1 MYLGESVVKQIN
13 HLALLISL
21 LGLCKRHN
29 LVRKLLPKKKKKH
42 SQAVKTLYKYRI
54 YHDSLALLLCT
65 RDKYMHYIYLLVVIR
80 FCASHLEIS
89 NLILLIDAKL
99 FNHEK

>member
-21 LGLCKRHN
+21 LGLCRRHN
-29 LVRKLLPKKKKKH
+29 LVRKLLPKKKH
-42 SQAVKTLYKYRI
+42 SQAVKILYKYRI

-65 RDKYMHYIYLLVVIR
+65 RDKHMHYIYLLVVIR

-89 NLILLIDAKL
+89 KLILLIDAKL

>member
-29 LVRKLLPKKKKKH
+29 LVRKLLPKKKKH

-89 NLILLIDAKL
+89 KLILLIDAKL

>member
-29 LVRKLLPKKKKKH
+29 LVRKLLPKKKNQH
-42 SQAVKTLYKYRI
+42 SQAVKILYKYRI

-89 NLILLIDAKL
+89 KLILLIDAKL